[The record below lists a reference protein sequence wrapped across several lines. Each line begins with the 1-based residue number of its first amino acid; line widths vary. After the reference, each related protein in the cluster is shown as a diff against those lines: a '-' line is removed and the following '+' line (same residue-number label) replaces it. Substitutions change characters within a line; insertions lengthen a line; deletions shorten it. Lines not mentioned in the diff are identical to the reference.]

1 MHIVHISIHVKDDKI
16 EEFKNATIEN
26 ATNSIQEQGVARFDL
41 IQQTDDPTRFM
52 LLEIYRT
59 PDDVTRHK
67 ETAHYKRWQETV
79 EPLMK
84 EPRSRIIYRNI
95 FPDEDGWS

>member
-1 MHIVHISIHVKDDKI
+1 MHIVHVFIHVKDDKI
-16 EEFKNATIEN
+16 EEFKKASIEN
-26 ATNSIQEQGVARFDL
+26 ATNSIKERGVARFDL

-52 LLEIYRT
+52 LVEIYRT
-59 PDDVTRHK
+59 PDGAAKHK

-95 FPDEDGWS
+95 FPDEAGWS